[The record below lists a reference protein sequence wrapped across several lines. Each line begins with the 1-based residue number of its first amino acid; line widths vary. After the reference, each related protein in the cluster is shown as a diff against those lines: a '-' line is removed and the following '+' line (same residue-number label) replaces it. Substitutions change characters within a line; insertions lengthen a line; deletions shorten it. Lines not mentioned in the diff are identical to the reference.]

1 MLKKASAAGESV
13 SFGKLSLACAFTAF
27 ALFLALSCVNRMGV
41 LFGGNILKALNQL
54 GLVRQEKTYLAEL
67 KPSSIFALNDANAVL
82 WFTCLAFILAGL
94 GITLALH
101 ANYKRESTLYASAGF
116 IVATLG
122 VGLLYPWAMVLTQ
135 ALGVIGLISI
145 RRSSPRENQLV
156 SEGNK
161 Q

>member
-1 MLKKASAAGESV
+1 MKMTNTLIRRM
-13 SFGKLSLACAFTAF
+13 SFGKLSFACAFTAF
-27 ALFLALSCVNRMGV
+27 ALFFALSCINRIGV
-41 LFGGNILKALNQL
+41 LFGGNILRALNQL

-94 GITLALH
+94 GIALALH
-101 ANYKRESTLYASAGF
+101 ANYKHESTLYASAGF

-135 ALGVIGLISI
+135 ALGVIALISI
-145 RRSSPRENQLV
+145 RRSSPQANQLV